1 MYGSATSRAHASMGK
16 ILVLVLVVL
25 AVIFIA
31 RTLGAASRR
40 DPEEEKPGPRR
51 VGKEERVVPC
61 AQCGTHVPESA
72 AVEWRGHTFCSDEH
86 RRLFRE

>member
-1 MYGSATSRAHASMGK
+1 MGK

-31 RTLGAASRR
+31 RTLAAGSRR
-40 DPEEEKPGPRR
+40 EPAEEEKPERRR

-61 AQCGTHVPESA
+61 AQCGIHVPESA
-72 AVEWRGHTFCSDEH
+72 AVAWRGRSFCSDEH